1 MGFHTYRLPFTC
13 SDDEGEDEDEDG
25 VEDGDGVEDD
35 LVVLPSSS
43 PSAFR
48 DAECEPEFDF
58 DPVELAGS
66 SLGAETPRTLGEPE
80 AHAHFF
86 ADERSEKAPSSVSMP
101 ANSKRKPA
109 APAATADPYGPS
121 GHATKAMKAL
131 KKAPSECSCLCS
143 AFLSLDVCVT
153 AGRCVSDSGGS
164 SVI

>member
-1 MGFHTYRLPFTC
+1 MA
-13 SDDEGEDEDEDG
+13 
-25 VEDGDGVEDD
+25 
-35 LVVLPSSS
+35 LPSSS

-48 DAECEPEFDF
+48 DAGCEPEFDF

-66 SLGAETPRTLGEPE
+66 SLGAEAPRTLGAPE
-80 AHAHFF
+80 AHDHFF
-86 ADERSEKAPSSVSMP
+86 ADVRSEKAPTPSSESMP

-109 APAATADPYGPS
+109 APAATRDPYGPS

>member
-1 MGFHTYRLPFTC
+1 MGFHTYRLPFTF
-13 SDDEGEDEDEDG
+13 SDDEGE

-48 DAECEPEFDF
+48 DAGCEPEFDF

-86 ADERSEKAPSSVSMP
+86 ADVRSEKAPSSVSMP

-109 APAATADPYGPS
+109 APAATADPSGPS